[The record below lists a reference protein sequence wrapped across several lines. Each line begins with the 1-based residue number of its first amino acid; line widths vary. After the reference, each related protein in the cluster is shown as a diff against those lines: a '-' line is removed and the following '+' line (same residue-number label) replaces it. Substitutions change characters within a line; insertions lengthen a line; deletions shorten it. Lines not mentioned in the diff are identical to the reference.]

1 MLSYICL
8 KLLQQFLQ
16 CTFHRHNVAGKKSG
30 SIFHSTGKQ
39 FSVRHIPCG
48 HMVVVNRD
56 HSVLHSIAIVCI
68 VKTGSQIQN
77 GNIRHLFQETSVFIT
92 IDQPEAY
99 PVFYFFKIREKRDID
114 LFTHGIFSVHRNDLP
129 DNIRK
134 CRTFLIGL

>member
-1 MLSYICL
+1 MI
-8 KLLQQFLQ
+8 
-16 CTFHRHNVAGKKSG
+16 
-30 SIFHSTGKQ
+30 
-39 FSVRHIPCG
+39 
-48 HMVVVNRD
+48 VVNRD

-77 GNIRHLFQETSVFIT
+77 GNIRHLFQEASVFIT

-99 PVFYFFKIREKRDID
+99 PVFYFFKIREKLDID
-114 LFTHGIFSVHRNDLP
+114 LFSHGIFSVHRNDLP